1 MPGAT
6 RTDPRIIKPIKSTKK
21 RQLVKVVQHIDLFIV
36 SLVNHVNNTAKQV
49 RQMAINVQDIT
60 MFEPLERSI
69 KSTLSTI
76 SPSREI

>member
-60 MFEPLERSI
+60 MFEPL
-69 KSTLSTI
+69 
-76 SPSREI
+76 